1 MRGGRGNRAVLSNP
15 NGIRI
20 HLNELHP
27 ADKSLETAGL
37 ICISSEALRYSGPI
51 VWKVGGREIE
61 EQQEGQNRN
70 TVRVD
75 RTRDVLFEQPAR
87 KLFHEFY
94 WKRVSTW

>member
-61 EQQEGQNRN
+61 EQQEGQEHS
-70 TVRVD
+70 
-75 RTRDVLFEQPAR
+75 RDWLYFKAKPKYGSR
-87 KLFHEFY
+87 
-94 WKRVSTW
+94 